1 MPTISTKND
10 AVHSQIKYVMHTEKI
25 VFCLVMDDVKISK
38 VDRFRFDFLEKIWIL
53 NNDRFFP
60 PT

>member
-1 MPTISTKND
+1 VPTISTKND

-38 VDRFRFDFLEKIWIL
+38 VDRFRFDFLEKNL
-53 NNDRFFP
+53 DFE
-60 PT
+60 